1 MIWVAYDVTFHG
13 LFHYLDLASSR
24 GAWRRMVPRAPF
36 LLCKSKEMKMA
47 VVSSW
52 DNFCNFTLF
61 SCSLLLIC
69 SLTSSFEILASVS
82 GELQEGA
89 VKHYKV
95 MQRKDEILACVLF
108 SDEGDGDLY
117 IATNREVNMDTNDF
131 DYSSSSFGTDV
142 MVVVN
147 EDGKD
152 NRKLD
157 VVVFAHPRY
166 TTTVYRL
173 YVIRCEDSDLE
184 RYSVKET
191 WPNEDGTITVIHR
204 KEFADPLAIANDQ
217 VLVNIVY
224 ELKTLGYYHKSQA
237 NGYDQED
244 GTPTGWGPVLLK
256 IIEFVIEVLV

>member
-1 MIWVAYDVTFHG
+1 
-13 LFHYLDLASSR
+13 
-24 GAWRRMVPRAPF
+24 
-36 LLCKSKEMKMA
+36 MKMA

-52 DNFCNFTLF
+52 DNFCNFALF

-82 GELQEGA
+82 GKLQEGSI
-89 VKHYKV
+89 KRYKV
-95 MQRKDEILACVLF
+95 TQGKDEILACALF

-117 IATNREVNMDTNDF
+117 IAANRHVNMDTNDF

-147 EDGKD
+147 ED
-152 NRKLD
+152 RKHTTELD

-173 YVIRCEDSDLE
+173 YIIRCEDSDLE

-191 WPNEDGTITVIHR
+191 WPNEDGTVTVIHR

-217 VLVNIVY
+217 VLVNVVH

-237 NGYDQED
+237 NGYDHQED
-244 GTPTGWGPVLLK
+244 GTPTGWGVVLLK
-256 IIEFVIEVLV
+256 IVEFVIEVLV